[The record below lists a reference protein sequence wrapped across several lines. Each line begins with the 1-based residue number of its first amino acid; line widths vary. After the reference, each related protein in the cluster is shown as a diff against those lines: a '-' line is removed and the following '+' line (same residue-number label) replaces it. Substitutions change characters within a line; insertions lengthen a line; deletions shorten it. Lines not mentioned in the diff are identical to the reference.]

1 MVYLKIMGEQNIKTK
16 DVLKVIGIGSL
27 VVASILSPNLAKAF
41 LEISK
46 EFKNINNKDL
56 GRIVKRLEKQRMI
69 NFQGD
74 NGQIKIT
81 ITDKGKIRLLEYSYD
96 NMVIKKPK
104 VDGKWRLVIFDI
116 PEKRKRDRDA
126 LRRKLL
132 ELGFVR
138 LQDSVFASP
147 YPCKDE
153 IDFLANYLQISDYV
167 TLAVIEKIERGEFLK
182 FIKYKEDY

>member
-1 MVYLKIMGEQNIKTK
+1 MNEQNIRTK
-16 DVLKVIGIGSL
+16 DVLKIIGIGSL

-46 EFKNINNKDL
+46 EFKSINNKDL
-56 GRIVKRLEKQRMI
+56 GRIVKRLERQRMI
-69 NFQGD
+69 NFNQE
-74 NGQIKIT
+74 NGLIKIV
-81 ITDKGKIRLLEYSYD
+81 ITDKGKMRLLKYNYD
-96 NMVIKKPK
+96 NMAIKKPK
-104 VDGKWRLVIFDI
+104 TDGKWRLIIFDV
-116 PEKRKRDRDA
+116 PEQRKRDREA
-126 LRRKLL
+126 LRRKLF

-153 IDFLANYLQISDYV
+153 IDFLANYLNISDFV
-167 TLAVIEKIERGEFLK
+167 TLAVIEKIERGEFLD

>member
-1 MVYLKIMGEQNIKTK
+1 MSGDKLRTK
-16 DVLKVIGIGSL
+16 DVLKIIGVGSL

-46 EFKNINNKDL
+46 EFKGLNNKDL
-56 GRIVKRLEKQRMI
+56 GRIVKRLEKQRMV
-69 NFQGD
+69 NFSEE

-81 ITDKGKIRLLEYSYD
+81 ITDKGKTRLLEYNYES
-96 NMVIKKPK
+96 MVIKKPK
-104 VDGKWRLVIFDI
+104 TDGKWRLVIFDV

-126 LRRKLL
+126 FRRKLL

-153 IDFLANYLQISDYV
+153 IDFLANYLNISDFV
-167 TLAVIEKIERGEFLK
+167 TLATIEKIERGEFLN
-182 FIKYKEDY
+182 FIKFKEDY

>member
-1 MVYLKIMGEQNIKTK
+1 MDDNRIKTK
-16 DVLKVIGIGSL
+16 DVLKIIGIGSL

-46 EFKNINNKDL
+46 EFKGVSNKDL

-69 NFQGD
+69 NFIEE

-81 ITDKGKIRLLEYSYD
+81 ITDKGKTRLLTYNYD
-96 NMVIKKPK
+96 DMVIKKPK
-104 VDGKWRLVIFDI
+104 TDGKWRLVIFDV
-116 PEKRKRDRDA
+116 PEKRKRDRDSF
-126 LRRKLL
+126 RRKLL
-132 ELGFVR
+132 QLGFIR

-167 TLAVIEKIERGEFLK
+167 TLAVINKIERGEFLN